1 MSVKLV
7 LILILIVILS
17 LLLFVS
23 LGICRDVDES
33 GSYSIYFMDEKV
45 GYEEFVWRAVSD
57 GYELE
62 VTGQITKPVSM
73 HIEHLVIQ
81 LTEEFIP
88 LYYEFKGS
96 ISGSEQSVSS
106 TISDGSVVNR
116 IRAAGQERESTKQIR
131 RDAFLLPNP
140 VFSPY
145 MVITKKYR
153 CSLQE
158 EKTGLYAYII
168 PQAETTFVLSPG
180 EEDVCLLL
188 MEIGATVIELETDK
202 GGTLKSLHNPSQ
214 NIRVV
219 LD

>member
-1 MSVKLV
+1 MSKNLV

-23 LGICRDVDES
+23 SGVCKAADES

-45 GYEEFVWRAVSD
+45 GYEEFVWKEVAG

-62 VTGQITKPVSM
+62 VTGRMTKPVSM
-73 HIEHLVIQ
+73 QIESLVIQ
-81 LTEEFIP
+81 LTEDFIP
-88 LYYEFKGS
+88 LHYEFKGTL
-96 ISGSEQSVSS
+96 SGSEQSVSS
-106 TISDGSVVNR
+106 IISDGSVVNR
-116 IRAAGQERESTKQIR
+116 IRAAGQEQESSTEIK

-145 MVITKKYR
+145 MAITKKYR
-153 CSLQE
+153 CSLEE
-158 EKTGLYAYII
+158 EKTGLSAYII
-168 PQAETTFVLSPG
+168 PQAETTFTLVPG
-180 EEDVCLLL
+180 EEDECLLL
-188 MEIGATVIELETDK
+188 MEMGAAVVELGTDNQ
-202 GGTLKSLHNPSQ
+202 GSLRILHMPFQ